1 MLALLNGAVGYW
13 DELAIALVAL
23 AVLWIAVRLAGRNP
37 AHDEDDEESASE
49 TELSAKPDKESR
61 DPPQHSTMMIR

>member
-1 MLALLNGAVGYW
+1 MVVLLNGAVGYW

-37 AHDEDDEESASE
+37 AKDDEDDDDGQSE
-49 TELSAKPDKESR
+49 TEADHTPD
-61 DPPQHSTMMIR
+61 DPSQKSSKKVS